1 MRVAPK
7 RRVSERA
14 GTRGRTRQSKV
25 MQVQARYHRG
35 ARGRR
40 HTRVERESRVCMR
53 NDAQPTRRAAL
64 GLTLPARAGT
74 GTGSVHLAQA
84 QFRWLRLRGA
94 RGAARSRAVSIC
106 LVHPALEMPD
116 GGAVLGEHG
125 HRAAPARQA
134 VAVDAAEQ
142 ALVRVRVRVRLRLR
156 LRLRLGSW
164 ARVRVRAQLGLG
176 LRLRLGSGLGFA

>member
-1 MRVAPK
+1 
-7 RRVSERA
+7 
-14 GTRGRTRQSKV
+14 
-25 MQVQARYHRG
+25 
-35 ARGRR
+35 
-40 HTRVERESRVCMR
+40 MR

-74 GTGSVHLAQA
+74 GTGTVHLAQA
-84 QFRWLRLRGA
+84 QSRWLRLRGA

-125 HRAAPARQA
+125 DRAAPARQA

-142 ALVRVRVRVRLRLR
+142 ALVRVRF
-156 LRLRLGSW
+156 G
-164 ARVRVRAQLGLG
+164 
-176 LRLRLGSGLGFA
+176 LGSGLGSGLGLGLGLGLGAGLGLS